1 MMSRT
6 RTRLG
11 CLSGAA
17 TFVTMSR
24 SVTMPIG
31 LPVSTTTRLPISR
44 SRMRPAASFAVA
56 SAGIV
61 TGDCVMISTTG
72 TRARMMCR
80 GEWEVGTDKGCE
92 QNSHAR
98 SANRR
103 SGNGRT
109 EWRSENRADNVKA
122 RALLSRRMSYVDR
135 DGELAV
141 RIAREALEAY
151 VLRRAKRT
159 VEIPKAFE
167 TKSGA
172 FVTLNEH
179 PSGLLRGC
187 IGYPQ
192 PFFSL
197 VKSIEKRAEGAAEDP
212 RFPHLTPEELDR
224 VTVEVSILTPPEL
237 IDVKKPKDLT
247 KSVALGVDGLSVAQG
262 PYRGLLLPQVAVE
275 YAWDA
280 AEFLS
285 EAGMK
290 PGLLAHPEPDPAT
303 RGDNFHADG
312 SSGTMPL

>member
-1 MMSRT
+1 
-6 RTRLG
+6 
-11 CLSGAA
+11 
-17 TFVTMSR
+17 
-24 SVTMPIG
+24 
-31 LPVSTTTRLPISR
+31 
-44 SRMRPAASFAVA
+44 
-56 SAGIV
+56 
-61 TGDCVMISTTG
+61 
-72 TRARMMCR
+72 
-80 GEWEVGTDKGCE
+80 
-92 QNSHAR
+92 
-98 SANRR
+98 
-103 SGNGRT
+103 
-109 EWRSENRADNVKA
+109 
-122 RALLSRRMSYVDR
+122 MSYADR

-159 VEIPKAFE
+159 VEVPKAFE

-197 VKSIEKRAEGAAEDP
+197 VKSIEKGAEGAAEDP
-212 RFPHLTPEELDR
+212 RFSRLTPEELDR

-237 IDVKKPKDLT
+237 IDVKKPKDLA
-247 KSVALGVDGLSVAQG
+247 KSVNVGVDGLSVAQG

-285 EAGMK
+285 EACMK
-290 PGLLAHPEPDPAT
+290 AGLLADAWLDPAT
-303 RGDNFHADG
+303 RVYKFQAEVFAETQPRGPVARRTLEAARAGH
-312 SSGTMPL
+312 